1 MDDVFDAFLPAPRFL
16 PDGSLHPWE
25 WERFE
30 RQFEAYVL
38 CDNRGRFAVYYAE
51 RERRPR

>member
-1 MDDVFDAFLPAPRFL
+1 MDERDEFLPSPRFL
-16 PDGSLHPWE
+16 ADGSLHPSE

-38 CDNRGRFAVYYAE
+38 CDNRGRFAVFYAQ
-51 RERRPR
+51 RQRAGD